1 MLKQIVGSSFQMRR
15 LHELMLRVAS
25 TAASVLILGE
35 SGTGKE
41 LVAKAIHDLSPRAG
55 RSFIPIN
62 CAAIP
67 KELLES
73 ELFGHKK
80 GSFSGAIADRKG
92 RFELADGGTI
102 FLDEIGDMPLEM
114 QAKLLRVLQEGIVDS
129 IGGARSFSVDVRI
142 LAATHRNLEAECAA
156 GRFREDLFHRLNVV
170 PIAVPPLRERGADI
184 EELTRYFSRIY
195 AQTNHA
201 PISLDAALIKAFS
214 DYAWPGNVR
223 ELSNVVH
230 RFSVLYPGQRICAEG
245 VAPELLPSKMPID
258 LSAVT
263 ASCESDT
270 AAESLNSQ
278 GLSAPSAPFEE
289 QEIHR
294 DEGNT
299 NPVEEVLCMANGG
312 GFFDG
317 ARLPLKDYLASIE
330 RRIIQQALAKTGGNV
345 SRTAQLLNVQRTTLI
360 QKLQKLRVEMSTS
373 GG

>member
-1 MLKQIVGSSFQMRR
+1 MCSS
-15 LHELMLRVAS
+15 
-25 TAASVLILGE
+25 
-35 SGTGKE
+35 
-41 LVAKAIHDLSPRAG
+41 DL
-55 RSFIPIN
+55 
-62 CAAIP
+62 
-67 KELLES
+67 
-73 ELFGHKK
+73 
-80 GSFSGAIADRKG
+80 
-92 RFELADGGTI
+92 
-102 FLDEIGDMPLEM
+102 
-114 QAKLLRVLQEGIVDS
+114 
-129 IGGARSFSVDVRI
+129 
-142 LAATHRNLEAECAA
+142 
-156 GRFREDLFHRLNVV
+156 
-170 PIAVPPLRERGADI
+170 
-184 EELTRYFSRIY
+184 
-195 AQTNHA
+195 
-201 PISLDAALIKAFS
+201 
-214 DYAWPGNVR
+214 
-223 ELSNVVH
+223 
-230 RFSVLYPGQRICAEG
+230 
-245 VAPELLPSKMPID
+245 
-258 LSAVT
+258 AVT